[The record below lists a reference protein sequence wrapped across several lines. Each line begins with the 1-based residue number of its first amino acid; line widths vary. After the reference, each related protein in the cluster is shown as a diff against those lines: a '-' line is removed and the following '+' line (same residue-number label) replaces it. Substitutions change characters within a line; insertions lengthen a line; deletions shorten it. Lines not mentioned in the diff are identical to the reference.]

1 MSQKSIT
8 SFFGGQSNKKS
19 IPRKSNT
26 ALRKRKNGSSFS
38 QCPLC
43 NRSFPLHTL
52 ERHASSC
59 GGLTTTAE
67 TSKSNVNTTK
77 NVLNY
82 LTHDREPIPGLYIY
96 ENFISEEEEAQILAE
111 LDCSSTASA
120 ANDLPWVPANFN
132 GPHYGK
138 RWGVHCNL
146 RDRKVSA
153 PENPLPHCVRS
164 ILMPRLKRLRPMAGV
179 RPNEAN
185 AIDYRRRLG
194 HYLSSHVDDRQLS
207 KEPIANLSLAGDCY
221 MTFANEALHRNTAAK
236 SARVWLPR
244 RCLQVLTGR
253 ARYDFSHGI
262 KNEDLHS
269 DRRVSVTMRE
279 SPITEVL
286 PAVTFKSAK
295 EERVDASPSSS
306 TTTAS

>member
-1 MSQKSIT
+1 MSQKSII
-8 SFFGGQSNKKS
+8 SFFGGQSNKKL
-19 IPRKSNT
+19 IPKKSKT
-26 ALRKRKNGSSFS
+26 TLTKHKNGSSFG

-52 ERHASSC
+52 ERHASNCVGPKS
-59 GGLTTTAE
+59 TTE
-67 TSKSNVNTTK
+67 TSKSNVNSST
-77 NVLNY
+77 NDSSY
-82 LTHDREPIPGLYIY
+82 ITHDREPIAGLYVF

-111 LDCSSTASA
+111 LDDSSISAS
-120 ANDLPWVPANFN
+120 NTVPWKPANFN

-153 PENPLPHCVRS
+153 PENPLPCFVRL
-164 ILMPRLKRLRPMAGV
+164 ILMPRLKRLKPMAGV

-185 AIDYRRRLG
+185 AIDYRRKMG

-207 KEPIANLSLAGDCY
+207 KEPIANLSIAGDCY
-221 MTFANEALHRNTAAK
+221 MTYINEAPHRNTAAK

-244 RCLQVLTGR
+244 RCLQVLTGK

-262 KNEDLHS
+262 RNEDLYT

-279 SPITEVL
+279 SPLTHNHCQ
-286 PAVTFKSAK
+286 P
-295 EERVDASPSSS
+295 
-306 TTTAS
+306 